1 MKEILLDI
9 KGLTVEYLSN
19 SKIIKAV
26 DNMDLAVYKED
37 VIGIVGES
45 GCGKSTLAMSILNLI
60 PSPGYI
66 RDGLIIFDR
75 GINILNLNEEELNRF
90 RWEKISMVFQAA
102 QNTLNPVV
110 KINEQLNDIISAH
123 PNINTSIRE
132 RVIEL
137 FKLVKLDPERVLNV
151 YPHQLSGGMK
161 QRVAIVMALILEPP
175 LLILDE
181 PTTALDVLTQKQI
194 LETLKELHKT
204 KNISMILITHDLSI
218 VAEIAERI
226 AIMYAGKIVELASI
240 DEIFYNS
247 KHPYTKGLLKAAPSI
262 VGDIESLVSIPGSPP
277 DLSSLPKGCRFNDR
291 CPFVKDICKETE
303 QPLLTEVLP
312 DHLVACHRWREIN
325 G

>member
-60 PSPGYI
+60 SSPGYI

>member
-1 MKEILLDI
+1 MKEAILDI
-9 KGLTVEYLSN
+9 KGLTVEYRSD
-19 SKIIKAV
+19 SKTIRAI
-26 DNMDLAVYKED
+26 DNMNLSVYKGE
-37 VIGIVGES
+37 VLGIVGES

-60 PSPGYI
+60 SSPGYI
-66 RDGLIIFDR
+66 KDGLIIFDKD
-75 GINILNLNEEELNRF
+75 INVLRLNEEELNRF

-102 QNTLNPVV
+102 QNTLNPVT
-110 KINEQLNDIISAH
+110 KISEQLNDVISSH
-123 PNINTSIRE
+123 PGVNKDIKE
-132 RVIEL
+132 RVVEL
-137 FKLVKLDPERVLNV
+137 CKLVRLDPERVLNV

-161 QRVAIVMALILEPP
+161 QRVAMVMALVLEPP

-194 LETLKELHKT
+194 LEILKELHEV
-204 KNISMILITHDLSI
+204 KNMAMIFITHDLSI

-240 DEIFYNS
+240 DEIFYNP

-277 DLSSLPKGCRFNDR
+277 DLSSLSRGCRFSNR
-291 CPFVKDICKETE
+291 CPFTKDICKEAE
-303 QPLLTEVLP
+303 PLLTEVLS

-325 G
+325 E